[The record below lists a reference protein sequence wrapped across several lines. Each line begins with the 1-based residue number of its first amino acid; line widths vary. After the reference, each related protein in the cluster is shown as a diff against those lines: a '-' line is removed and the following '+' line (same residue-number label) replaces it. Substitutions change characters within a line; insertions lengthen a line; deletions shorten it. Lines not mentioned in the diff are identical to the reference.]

1 MDRDQR
7 QRRRQRSES
16 GVAAA
21 EPGPGPEVRLA
32 RVIRSPVLPRP
43 ASSSPAVVVE
53 LGDARVSVARDAD
66 PDVVAVVLAILR
78 GGGR

>member
-7 QRRRQRSES
+7 RRRQQRSES
-16 GVAAA
+16 GVAAV

-32 RVIRSPVLPRP
+32 RVIRSPVLP
-43 ASSSPAVVVE
+43 STSPAVVVE

-66 PDVVAVVLAILR
+66 PNVVAVVLAILR